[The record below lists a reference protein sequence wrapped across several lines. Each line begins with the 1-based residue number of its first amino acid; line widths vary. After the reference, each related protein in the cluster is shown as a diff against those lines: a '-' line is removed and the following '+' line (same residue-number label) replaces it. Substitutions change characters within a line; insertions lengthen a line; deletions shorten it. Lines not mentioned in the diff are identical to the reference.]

1 MPKFLTRKEV
11 VIPIILIACMLL
23 FIVVRLAIRDRYS
36 IDGDIY
42 GYPVVVATD
51 DADENAVNFD
61 VIGVHI
67 TGAVNN
73 PGFYE
78 VPRGSRVNDLIQ
90 IAGGATEYAF
100 LDAINLAEIAHDQ
113 MQIHVPVSGE
123 MTPDGLQRR
132 INLNTATAAELQTL
146 PGVGPAVAT
155 RIIDLRQRMGGFRR
169 VEDLLNVNG
178 IGPTVFENMRDLIIV
193 P

>member
-1 MPKFLTRKEV
+1 
-11 VIPIILIACMLL
+11 MLL
-23 FIVVRLAIRDRYS
+23 FIVVRLAIRDRYGV
-36 IDGDIY
+36 DGDVY
-42 GYPVVVATD
+42 GYPVVIATD
-51 DADENAVNFD
+51 EDDESAVNVD

-67 TGAVNN
+67 TGAVYA

-78 VPRGSRVNDLIQ
+78 VPRGSRINDLVQ

-113 MQIHVPVSGE
+113 MQVHVPVRGE

-132 INLNTATAAELQTL
+132 INLNTATSAELQTL
-146 PGVGPAVAT
+146 PGVGEAVAA

-178 IGPTVFENMRDLIIV
+178 IGPTVFENMRDLIVV